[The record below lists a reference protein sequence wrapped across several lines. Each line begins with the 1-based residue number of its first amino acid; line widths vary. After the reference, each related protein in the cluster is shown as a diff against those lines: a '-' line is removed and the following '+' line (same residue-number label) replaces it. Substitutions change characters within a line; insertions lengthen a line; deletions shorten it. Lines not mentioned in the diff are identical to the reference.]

1 MLYEFKGHRPIVD
14 PSAFVHPQAAITG
27 DVSIGKNVY
36 IGPGAAIRGDW
47 GRIIIE
53 DGCNV
58 QEGCTIH
65 MFPGVTVRLKEG
77 AHIGHGAIVHGAVI
91 GRNCLIGMNSVIMDN
106 VEIGDECIIGAL
118 TFIKAGEK
126 IPRRSVVAGNPA
138 KILKEVTDEM
148 LKWKTEGTALYQAL
162 PGEMR
167 ESWGPVEAGEAGKGE
182 KRTREGAA
190 DPGSGSSE
198 GGLAE
203 KEAEWRR
210 QREVREYIHMG
221 DHPVIK
227 PYKPWKKASEEPE
240 DNVVNEPEAEY
251 DGDRHFT
258 LKDYLDVEEHSGMK
272 HEYYK
277 GTIFAMAG
285 ASQEHNRIVFNMTR
299 SLILQMQGNSCDI
312 LGSDQRV
319 HIPSNSLYT
328 YPDLIIV
335 CDPPIPAE
343 EDKMSLTNP
352 SVIIEV
358 LSPTT
363 KDYDRTT
370 KFRLYRDI
378 PTFQEYIL
386 IDSRSVLVEHHYK
399 DVNGQWIC
407 RTSDQFTD
415 SLALKTAG
423 VSLLLSDI
431 YKSTGLLAMT
441 H

>member
-14 PSAFVHPQAAITG
+14 PSAFVHPQAAVTG
-27 DVSIGKNVY
+27 DVFIGKNVY
-36 IGPGAAIRGDW
+36 VGPGAAIRGDW

-58 QEGCTIH
+58 QESCTIH

-91 GRNCLIGMNSVIMDN
+91 GRNCLIGMNSVIMDD

-138 KILKEVTDEM
+138 KILKEVSDEM
-148 LKWKTEGTALYQAL
+148 LKWKTEGTAIYQAL

-167 ESWGPVEAGEAGKGE
+167 GSWKPME
-182 KRTREGAA
+182 EG
-190 DPGSGSSE
+190 
-198 GGLAE
+198 
-203 KEAEWRR
+203 EAEWRR
-210 QREVREYIHMG
+210 RLEVTEYIHIG
-221 DHPVIK
+221 DHPGNK
-227 PYKPWKKASEEPE
+227 PYKPWKEASEEPE
-240 DNVVNEPEAEY
+240 DNVVKEPEVEY
-251 DGDRHFT
+251 DGDRHFS
-258 LKDYLDVEEHSGMK
+258 LKDYLDVEKHSGLR
-272 HEYYK
+272 HEFYQ

-312 LGSDQRV
+312 FGSDQRV

-328 YPDLIIV
+328 YPDLTIV
-335 CDPPIPAE
+335 CDPLIMSGE
-343 EDKMSLTNP
+343 EGMSMTNP

-386 IDSRSVLVEHHYK
+386 IDSQSVLVEHHYK

-415 SLALKTAG
+415 SLALKTVD
-423 VSLLLSDI
+423 VSVLLSDI
-431 YKSTGLLAMT
+431 YKNTGVLAMT